1 MKTLRI
7 GFGTLLVL
15 TMVTSVAMAQ
25 GGPGNGAGHGRGE
38 GGAGTQTRGGH
49 QGQASQPQRGNK
61 GRSGESGNPNQQSS
75 GVLSTNTGGLDLLRM
90 REEEK
95 LARDVYTSL
104 AKSSMLIIFGNIS
117 HAEAREHVRKIPER
131 HWSYRSANAFY
142 MILGGEYRHS
152 GETEAATFE
161 HKKIDW
167 Q

>member
-15 TMVTSVAMAQ
+15 TIVTSVAMAQ
-25 GGPGNGAGHGRGE
+25 RGPGNGAGQARGA
-38 GGAGTQTRGGH
+38 GGPGTQTRGGH
-49 QGQASQPQRGNK
+49 QGQTGQPQRGNK
-61 GRSGESGNPNQQSS
+61 GRSGESGNPNQQSP
-75 GVLSTNTGGLDLLRM
+75 GVLSTDTLGLDLLRM
-90 REEEK
+90 REEEQ

-104 AKSSMLIIFGNIS
+104 AKTSMLTVFGSIS
-117 HAEAREHVRKIPER
+117 RAEAREHVRKIPER
-131 HWSYRSANAFY
+131 RWFYRSANAFY
-142 MILGGEYRHS
+142 MMLGGEYRHS